1 MIGVFLGAMLW
12 NVSTETVA
20 VVHDQDK
27 RSNTFLDW
35 QVDIGQHKSNGR
47 GFMAVNAL
55 IFGAE

>member
-1 MIGVFLGAMLW
+1 MIGVFLGTVLW
-12 NVSTETVA
+12 NMSTETVA
-20 VVHDQDK
+20 VVHDQN
-27 RSNTFLDW
+27 RWSNTFLDW